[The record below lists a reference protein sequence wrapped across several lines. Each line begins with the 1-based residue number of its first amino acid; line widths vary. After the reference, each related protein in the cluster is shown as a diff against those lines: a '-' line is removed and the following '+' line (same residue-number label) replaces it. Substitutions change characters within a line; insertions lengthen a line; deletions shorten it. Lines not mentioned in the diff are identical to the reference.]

1 MKRSAALCGVLL
13 ASVILLYAQDNKPT
27 EMTGVICHSACL
39 AKSAGHA
46 SCDATC
52 TDTSSPV
59 VFVEDNGNVTKINN
73 PAICKG
79 KMGQKVKVKCNM
91 HKEDQS
97 MDVLDV
103 ILSTA
108 G

>member
-1 MKRSAALCGVLL
+1 MKRSASLCGVLL
-13 ASVILLYAQDNKPT
+13 ASLILLYAQDNKPV
-27 EMTGVICHSACL
+27 EMTGVICHSTCITQ
-39 AKSAGHA
+39 SAGHA
-46 SCDATC
+46 TCDANC
-52 TDTSSPV
+52 TDKSGPP
-59 VFVEDNGNVTKINN
+59 VFVEDNGKVSKINN
-73 PAICKG
+73 PDIVKG

>member
-13 ASVILLYAQDNKPT
+13 AFLILLYAQDNKPV
-27 EMTGVICHSACL
+27 EMSGVICNSTCIT
-39 AKSAGHA
+39 KSAGHA
-46 SCDATC
+46 TCDANC
-52 TDTSSPV
+52 TDKSGPA
-59 VFVEDNGNVTKINN
+59 VFVDDNGSVTKINN
-73 PAICKG
+73 PAMCKG

-97 MDVLDV
+97 MDILDV